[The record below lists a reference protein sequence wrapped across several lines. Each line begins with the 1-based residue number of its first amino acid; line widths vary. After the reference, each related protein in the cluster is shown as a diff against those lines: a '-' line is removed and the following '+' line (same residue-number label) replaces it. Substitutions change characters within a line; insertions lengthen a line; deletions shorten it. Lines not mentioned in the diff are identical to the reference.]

1 MISVVASVVAAGLLG
16 VAAGRFA
23 GRRGWLVVPVLPVIG
38 AVVSVVDVGYV
49 DPLFIAVATFFG
61 MVTALG
67 VLLGLALRRRAAR
80 AAET

>member
-1 MISVVASVVAAGLLG
+1 MIPVVAFVVAGLLG

-23 GRRGWLVVPVLPVIG
+23 GRRGWLVVPVLPVVG
-38 AVVSVVDVGYV
+38 AVVSVMDVGYV
-49 DPLFIAVATFFG
+49 DPLFVAVATFFG
-61 MVTALG
+61 MATALG